1 MRAETGVKTVTAKI
15 PITTATAS
23 GGRRKSQADTP
34 AARVATSS
42 WLRDSRAK
50 VKTPPRRMANG
61 SIFWPRSG
69 NCSSAMPTTTEVRDG
84 MPGRA
89 VEQIDDIDREGQ
101 HQEGAIDH
109 GHAQEEI
116 ARPDSGKASRTSSC
130 RHLDRAAPSRQDCAG
145 AVTHQ
150 HRQREARAQQR
161 NEIEEH

>member
-1 MRAETGVKTVTAKI
+1 MRADTGVKMVTAKI
-15 PITTATAS
+15 PIPTATAS

-69 NCSSAMPTTTEVRDG
+69 NCSTAMPTTTEVATR
-84 MPGRA
+84 MTCRA
-89 VEQIDDIDREGQ
+89 VQQIDDIDGEGE

-109 GHAQEEI
+109 RHAQKKLQGQI
-116 ARPDSGKASRTSSC
+116 AVQRP
-130 RHLDRAAPSRQDCAG
+130 
-145 AVTHQ
+145 
-150 HRQREARAQQR
+150 
-161 NEIEEH
+161 